1 LEKYRNS
8 LVSEGESVSPMTK
21 ASKIFLKLL
30 ISEYN
35 YILMMLKTSSKTSWL
50 NVCHILITTVVK
62 FLHENSRQFPL
73 EDHQTT
79 EINNF
84 KNIFDALVVQI

>member
-1 LEKYRNS
+1 
-8 LVSEGESVSPMTK
+8 
-21 ASKIFLKLL
+21 
-30 ISEYN
+30 
-35 YILMMLKTSSKTSWL
+35 MMLKTSSKTSWL

-84 KNIFDALVVQI
+84 KNIFDALVIGETDSPSDTNELRYFSNLHS

>member
-1 LEKYRNS
+1 
-8 LVSEGESVSPMTK
+8 M
-21 ASKIFLKLL
+21 
-30 ISEYN
+30 
-35 YILMMLKTSSKTSWL
+35 KTSSKTSWL

-84 KNIFDALVVQI
+84 KNIFLCGKSANLVILRLK

>member
-1 LEKYRNS
+1 
-8 LVSEGESVSPMTK
+8 
-21 ASKIFLKLL
+21 
-30 ISEYN
+30 
-35 YILMMLKTSSKTSWL
+35 MLKTSSKTSWL

-73 EDHQTT
+73 DDHQTT

-84 KNIFDALVVQI
+84 KNIFDALVIEPKSIHAFFYYFYEFSIKVLHMNHINSNFATINKSPTA